1 MHHELLATGCLLC
14 YSGEKYPKVPYS
26 QPPLQALWSPS
37 KSPSKG
43 QEAAQAKACRQAC
56 LTLNPHP
63 RQGGNQRLHGEGT
76 GSLILSNF
84 LGCETG
90 LLSQRS

>member
-1 MHHELLATGCLLC
+1 MHPELLAMWCLPC

-26 QPPLQALWSPS
+26 QPPLHALC
-37 KSPSKG
+37 SPSKG

-63 RQGGNQRLHGEGT
+63 STDKVGIRGCTGRVQGP
-76 GSLILSNF
+76 
-84 LGCETG
+84 
-90 LLSQRS
+90 